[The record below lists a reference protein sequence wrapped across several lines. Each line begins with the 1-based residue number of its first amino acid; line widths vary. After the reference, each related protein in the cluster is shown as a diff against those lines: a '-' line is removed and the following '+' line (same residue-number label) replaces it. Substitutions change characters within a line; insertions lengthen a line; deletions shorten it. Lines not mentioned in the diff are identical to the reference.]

1 MSYGV
6 RKLLIAAGIL
16 LTILPFEALASTF
29 SGTLSF
35 TGGAQINATSIS
47 FACSLAY
54 TPSCPTGYGNFSSP
68 SAAIQTGDF
77 VAYGDQFGLIANLD
91 QTGEPGNTSFL
102 LPNFLI
108 FNASATLPSPDLALD
123 LTFIAPGVY
132 DQTNCSA
139 APAPGQTCTLE
150 LPGLVTAANPDGLT
164 WFNLSN
170 SAMGSTLSFS
180 VGGVAR
186 TISTGE
192 TAPFV
197 GTFTAQF
204 NVPYQDLLTALEN
217 DPLPASF
224 AASVTTD
231 TAPEPSSL
239 FMAGV
244 GIVLCVGI
252 RRKASATRSA
262 E

>member
-1 MSYGV
+1 MSYGA
-6 RKLLIAAGIL
+6 RKILIAAGML

-29 SGTLSF
+29 NGTLNF
-35 TGGAQINATSIS
+35 TGGAEISATSIT
-47 FACSLAY
+47 FACSVAY
-54 TPSCPTGYGNFSSP
+54 TPTCPTGYGNFSTP
-68 SAAIQTGDF
+68 STAIQTGDF
-77 VAYGDQFGLIANLD
+77 ASYGDQFGLIANLD
-91 QTGEPGNTSFL
+91 QADEPGNTSFL

-108 FNASATLPSPDLALD
+108 FNSSPSLPSPDLALD

-132 DQTNCSA
+132 GQTDCSA
-139 APAPGQTCTLE
+139 TPAPGQTCTLE

-180 VGGVAR
+180 IAGVAR

-204 NVPYQDLLTALEN
+204 NLPYQDLLTALEN

-231 TAPEPSSL
+231 TAPEAASF
-239 FMAGV
+239 FMVGAGILLSV
-244 GIVLCVGI
+244 VF
-252 RRKASATRSA
+252 RRKLERAGP
-262 E
+262 